1 MNFKA
6 EKILKFIITFNCMC
20 IIFMSFSG
28 CHSTSE
34 KDNKSEK
41 NNSESVL
48 AIETPTGLKVDDREI
63 FSVDVTISELGSEIY
78 PAMSMSIDFD
88 ASNLE
93 FTGIEDGN
101 VFVTGDTAEGKLPE
115 WSVNTELSNKTGQIN
130 IMYLD
135 TSGGRYAF
143 TDKLIDKDKNILLRL
158 DFRLRDS
165 VKSGDTYE
173 ISVQDAVFA
182 VSDSE
187 KSLASTSGTLTIQN
201 DKIILED

>member
-1 MNFKA
+1 MKLKV
-6 EKILKFIITFNCMC
+6 EKTLRFIITFNCIC
-20 IIFMSFSG
+20 IICLSFSG
-28 CHSTSE
+28 CHSVSE
-34 KDNKSEK
+34 KD
-41 NNSESVL
+41 NSESVL
-48 AIETPTGLKVDDREI
+48 AIEVPSGLKADNREK

-78 PAMSMSIDFD
+78 PAMSICIDFD

-101 VFVTGDTAEGKLPE
+101 VFVTGDTADGKLPE

-143 TDKLIDKDKNILLRL
+143 SDKLLDKDKSILLRL
-158 DFRLRDS
+158 DFRLHDN

-173 ISVQDAVFA
+173 LFVKDAVFA
-182 VSDSE
+182 ASDSE
-187 KSLASTSGTLTIQN
+187 KSLASASGTLTIQN
-201 DKIILED
+201 GKIILED

>member
-1 MNFKA
+1 MNLKS
-6 EKILKFIITFNCMC
+6 EKISKIIFIFC

-28 CHSTSE
+28 CNSVSE
-34 KDNKSEK
+34 EESVPEENHL
-41 NNSESVL
+41 ESVL
-48 AIETPTGLKVDDREI
+48 TIETLSGLKADNHEI
-63 FSVDVTISELGSEIY
+63 FSVDVTISALGSEIY
-78 PAMSMSIDFD
+78 PAMSMCIDFD

-101 VFVTGDTAEGKLPE
+101 VFVTGDTADGQLPD

-143 TDKLIDKDKNILLRL
+143 SDSLLDNDKNILLRL

-165 VKSGDTYE
+165 VKAGDTYD

-182 VSDSE
+182 TSDSE
-187 KSLASTSGTLTIQN
+187 KSLASNSGTLKIQN
-201 DKIILED
+201 GKIIPED

>member
-1 MNFKA
+1 MKLKV
-6 EKILKFIITFNCMC
+6 EKTLKFIITFNCIC
-20 IIFMSFSG
+20 IICLSFSG
-28 CHSTSE
+28 CHSVSE

-48 AIETPTGLKVDDREI
+48 AIEVPLGLKADNREI

-78 PAMSMSIDFD
+78 PAMSICIDFD

-101 VFVTGDTAEGKLPE
+101 VFVTGDTADGKLPE

-130 IMYLD
+130 VMYLD

-143 TDKLIDKDKNILLRL
+143 SDKLLDKDKSILLRL
-158 DFRLRDS
+158 DFRLHDN

-173 ISVQDAVFA
+173 LFVKDAVFA
-182 VSDSE
+182 ASDSE
-187 KSLASTSGTLTIQN
+187 KSLASASGTLTIQN
-201 DKIILED
+201 GKIILED